1 MKPSDVSIECET
13 FDFVIQEVFS
23 SRFHYVTGR
32 SPDRWISSAR
42 RSTFTTNFSLSLSFE
57 KIIPSMVIVRAPK
70 INLSID
76 RVEMNLWEDFVFKQF
91 EKFAMNK
98 ELPEIISLL

>member
-1 MKPSDVSIECET
+1 
-13 FDFVIQEVFS
+13 
-23 SRFHYVTGR
+23 
-32 SPDRWISSAR
+32 
-42 RSTFTTNFSLSLSFE
+42 
-57 KIIPSMVIVRAPK
+57 MVIVRAPK